1 MAQAQFEDFAPRRS
15 ILVAFSTGR
24 FINLAAALSSA
35 GLLIG
40 ASVWAYQIAVRD
52 ISGVPVIRALEQ
64 PMRMMPDDPGGQIAN
79 YTGLAVNDVVA
90 DLPDGPAQTAV
101 RRAPPPLTLA
111 PEDAPGLGL
120 VAAPEGSFDA
130 PDRSMAPQAEDMV
143 AAVLPPVADVAAV
156 APDMIT
162 AAPSAI
168 NAPAATT
175 PQGASGVT
183 RSLRPPPRPRTL
195 ASTPT
200 RAQSPASTQATP
212 RTIPAGGSNDP
223 VAAALASALA
233 SIAPLTQ
240 SGVREIDPAQIAS
253 GTRLVQLGTFDDAA
267 AARAGWDVIA
277 ARAGT
282 LMVGKARVIEAA
294 QVSGQSFYRLRVQ
307 GFDSED
313 ASRRFCAAVE
323 APGTRCVPVTHR

>member
-15 ILVAFSTGR
+15 ILGAFSTGR
-24 FINLAAALSSA
+24 IINLAAALSSA
-35 GLLIG
+35 GLLVG

-64 PMRMMPDDPGGQIAN
+64 PMRIMPDDPGGQIAT

-120 VAAPEGSFDA
+120 VAAPQGSFDA
-130 PDRSMAPQAEDMV
+130 PDRSTAPQAEDLV
-143 AAVLPPVADVAAV
+143 AAVLPPVADA
-156 APDMIT
+156 APDVMTPASSATIAPT
-162 AAPSAI
+162 ATA
-168 NAPAATT
+168 

-195 ASTPT
+195 ASAPT
-200 RAQSPASTQATP
+200 RAPTPTSTQATP
-212 RTIPAGGSNDP
+212 RAIAAGGSNDP

-240 SGVREIDPAQIAS
+240 SDVREIDPAQIAS
-253 GTRLVQLGTFDDAA
+253 GTRLVQLGTFDDPA
-267 AARAGWDVIA
+267 AARAGWDAVA

-294 QVSGQSFYRLRVQ
+294 QVGGQSFYRLRVQ